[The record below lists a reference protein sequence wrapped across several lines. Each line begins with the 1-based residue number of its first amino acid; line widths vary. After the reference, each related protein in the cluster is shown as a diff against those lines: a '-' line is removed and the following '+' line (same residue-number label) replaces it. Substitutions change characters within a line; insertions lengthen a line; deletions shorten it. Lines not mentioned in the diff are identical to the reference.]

1 MPRSDAVQNRQ
12 QIMDAFHEATRRDA
26 ITLPTMSE
34 IVKLSGLG
42 RGTVY
47 RHFPDVGALAFSFLT
62 SGYEML
68 YDDSRQKLRA
78 INSPTE
84 ARVVLKDH
92 LERNRAFS
100 KENMAVLL
108 RPECLT
114 SEGYALAQRSLRQC
128 VRRAIREMAEIGKSS
143 PSQLEIVVD
152 VISRIAEPEHL
163 KAAGVNHET
172 ADNLA
177 SDAIQMALEFAD
189 TFALK
194 FRSASTPQ
202 IHDQR

>member
-1 MPRSDAVQNRQ
+1 MTRSDAVQNRQ

-47 RHFPDVGALAFSFLT
+47 RHFPDVGSLAFSFLS
-62 SGYEML
+62 SGYETL
-68 YDDSRQKLRA
+68 YDESREKLRA
-78 INSPTE
+78 ISNPNE

-92 LERNRAFS
+92 LDRNRAFS
-100 KENMAVLL
+100 KENMAILL

-128 VRRAIREMAEIGKSS
+128 VRRAIREMSEIGKSAS
-143 PSQLEIVVD
+143 PHLETVVD
-152 VISRIAEPEHL
+152 VISRVAEPEHL
-163 KAAGVNHET
+163 KATGVNHET

-177 SDAIQMALEFAD
+177 SSAIQMALEFAD

-194 FRSASTPQ
+194 FRSTITPQ
-202 IHDQR
+202 NL